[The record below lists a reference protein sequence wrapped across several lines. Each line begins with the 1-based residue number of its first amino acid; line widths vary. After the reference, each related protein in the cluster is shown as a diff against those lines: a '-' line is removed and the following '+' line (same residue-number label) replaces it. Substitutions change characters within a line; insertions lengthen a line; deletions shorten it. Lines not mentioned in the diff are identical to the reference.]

1 MSNDNQKD
9 LDFLFET
16 LANITNKED
25 LKLLFDDL
33 CTYKEIDSM
42 AQRLRSAQLLS
53 NGSTY
58 EQIIKQTEISS
69 ATLSRVNKSLKY
81 GKGYKKLFNQ
91 KK

>member
-16 LANITNKED
+16 LANITDKDD

-91 KK
+91 EK

>member
-91 KK
+91 EK